1 MLGPSLWLD
10 APGVVLDVPLPLGHD
25 DALLRAWSGR
35 VGWMCAAIG
44 WGETSLCIRRH
55 AQGSSLAFT
64 APPAALMSA
73 TSLNEWALQT
83 GADECGLAY
92 DASSLEDER
101 LPAEQSAALARLH
114 EMVVAERA
122 SPPEDATP
130 LPTRAIPIALVTG
143 SNGKTT
149 TTRLIAA
156 MLRAAGHVVGYC
168 CTDGVF
174 VGEEQ
179 VESGDWSGPG
189 GARRVLEDARV
200 TAAVLETA
208 RGGLLRRGLLVPRAD
223 VAVVTNIAA
232 DHFGEYGV
240 DSLADVA
247 AVKLGVAHALESTG
261 TLVLNADDA
270 TLGALTPRTSA
281 RTVWLRAS
289 SPSPLLPP
297 LAEMP
302 IAFGGAAQ
310 YNIENACA
318 AVAAAEAL
326 GVAPAVI
333 TATLRTFG
341 RENADNAGR
350 LERYERNGV
359 RIWLD
364 YAHNPHGLAALLAV
378 AQAHRGTGRLGLLLG
393 QAGDRA
399 DDALQALART
409 AWSAKPDMVVL
420 QELEYYRRGRAEGE
434 VPRILHDELV
444 AAGAKPAQ
452 LQIAMSEE
460 AGVAAMLA
468 WAKAGDLLVLPVHA
482 TEARARVAALLQ
494 PGASAP

>member
-1 MLGPSLWLD
+1 
-10 APGVVLDVPLPLGHD
+10 
-25 DALLRAWSGR
+25 
-35 VGWMCAAIG
+35 MCAAMG
-44 WGETSLCIRRH
+44 WGETALCVRRH

-64 APPAALMSA
+64 APSAALMSA

-83 GADECGLAY
+83 AADECGVAY
-92 DASSLEDER
+92 DMGALEDER
-101 LPAEQSAALARLH
+101 LPVEQAAALARLH
-114 EMVVAERA
+114 ELAAAERA
-122 SPPEDATP
+122 SPPDDAAP
-130 LPTRAIPIALVTG
+130 LPKRTIPTALVTG

-174 VGEEQ
+174 VGDEQ
-179 VESGDWSGPG
+179 VERGDWSGPG

-247 AVKLGVAHALESTG
+247 AAKLVVTHALDHTG

-270 TLGALTPRTSA
+270 TLRAHAPTTEA
-281 RTVWLRAS
+281 RIVRLHANDL
-289 SPSPLLPP
+289 SPLLPP
-297 LAEMP
+297 PSEMP
-302 IAFGGAAQ
+302 IAFGGAAR
-310 YNIENACA
+310 YNIENASA
-318 AVAAAEAL
+318 AAAAAEAL
-326 GVAPAVI
+326 GVAPSVI

-378 AQAHRGTGRLGLLLG
+378 AEAHRGNGRLGLLLG

-409 AWSAKPDMVVL
+409 AWSARPDMVVL

-434 VPRILHDELV
+434 VPRILHDELI
-444 AAGAKPAQ
+444 AAGAMPAQ

-468 WAKAGDLLVLPVHA
+468 WAKPGDLLVLPVHA
-482 TEARARVAALLQ
+482 TDARARVAAMLQ
-494 PGASAP
+494 QG